1 MKNLLILVVALLAVS
16 LLVGCNPSVVEY
28 YTKTNNT
35 EIKGTLKAFNSEELK
50 NITIQLGTVM
60 TVADTTL
67 SSYDR
72 ALQLTPITS
81 MKDRDVQ
88 IIVPYGNYG
97 GGHYGYQG
105 SRQQTQ
111 DMQIDALIRYQQYK
125 QKQLNK

>member
-88 IIVPYGNYG
+88 IIVPYG
-97 GGHYGYQG
+97 HGYYQGYAG
-105 SRQQTQ
+105 SRQQHI
-111 DMQIDALIRYQQYK
+111 DMKNDTWRRFHEEQSKKQQ
-125 QKQLNK
+125 NK